1 MSLRFAMRSYLG
13 ISLLLFWILNSC
25 PSSLLGATIS
35 LGELIASNGKLVSG
49 DKEFSDFGYAATGNM
64 PTADDVNVIP
74 HENIH
79 GDFGLRFQGAFL
91 DVPDPHDASS
101 DALIT
106 YRVKVTSP
114 DRSLS
119 GAEVVAN
126 LISRDGGTATVTET
140 FLPIFAASDE
150 VLRIPTTDDLLVD
163 SVTFPRTERELLV
176 QKNILMRATTSQV
189 DMSFV
194 DQTFRQVPEPH
205 AILLFGF
212 GLLVASRSRALR
224 APHQQLAS

>member
-1 MSLRFAMRSYLG
+1 MSSKFAGRSYLG
-13 ISLLLFWILNSC
+13 MTLLLSWTLNCC

-64 PTADDVNVIP
+64 PVAGDINVIS

-91 DVPDPHDASS
+91 DAPDPRNASS

-114 DRSLS
+114 DHSLS
-119 GAEVVAN
+119 GADVAAN
-126 LISRDGGTATVTET
+126 LIARDRGTATVTET
-140 FLPIFAASDE
+140 FLPIFTASEE
-150 VLRIPTTDDLLVD
+150 VLRIPTTDDQLVD
-163 SVTFPRTERELLV
+163 SITFPRTERELLV

-194 DQTFRQVPEPH
+194 DQSFSQVPEPGGI
-205 AILLFGF
+205 ALLML
-212 GLLVASRSRALR
+212 GLLAIGCITKRN
-224 APHQQLAS
+224 